1 MSKQWNLLL
10 ALVLL
15 AVTVSL
21 SSSVALAQNPGIN
34 VTIDATGISWQAEG
48 NNDGVRLVVNGP
60 EGFLVD
66 EVYPGSS
73 GSFNAGSGPDG
84 AYEYE
89 LTSRPHIDDNVREAM
104 NSVSEEDR
112 AAVEQQLRD
121 AGKISDPVSVGG
133 AFYISGGAVI
143 NNDTDE
149 INLDKDQVI
158 LDDLIVNGSICV
170 GKDCTNGES
179 FGFETI
185 RLKENNLRIRAM
197 DTSSSASFP
206 SRDWQLV
213 FNDSSNGGA
222 NRFSIED
229 VDGGVTPFTIIAGA
243 PSHSLYVDS
252 SGQVGMGTS
261 TPVVQAHMK
270 DGNTPT
276 LRLEQDGT
284 SGFTAQTWDVAGNE
298 ANFFIRDAT
307 NGSTLPFRIF
317 PGAPSNSL
325 TIKADGKIGIGTTN
339 PLYPLNVTG
348 SISATG
354 TICDSNG
361 CIGSGGGNSQWTTTG
376 SDIYYNTGDVGIGLT
391 SPNEALDVGGNI
403 AATGTICDST
413 GCIGSG
419 GSQWTTSGSN
429 IYYNTGDV
437 GIGTTSPNEAL
448 DVRGS
453 IVTTGTVGIG
463 TTSPSIAKLQ
473 VEKPFGSGSS
483 SDIAAFFG
491 GETDSSGRY
500 NTYIIGHTINAGLD
514 NDTDDAGLFVNWV
527 GYQSSNSRYRDFRVG
542 DGRANATP
550 ILSVDGSA
558 GGVAIG
564 QETATNILTVK
575 QTSATDPIADA
586 WTTYSSRRWK
596 TNIEPIEGALA
607 TVRQLR
613 GVTYNWKVDGKQDIG
628 LIAEEVGEVIPEVV
642 VYETNGIDA
651 ISIDY
656 PRLVPL
662 LIESTKEQ
670 QLIIDNLQQ
679 QNAELETRLEALEKL
694 IETLVEE

>member
-170 GKDCTNGES
+170 GQDCTNGES

-391 SPNEALDVGGNI
+391 SPNEALDVSGNI

-413 GCIGSG
+413 GCIGS
-419 GSQWTTSGSN
+419 SQWTTSSSN
-429 IYYNTGDV
+429 IYYNTGNV
-437 GIGTTSPNEAL
+437 GVGTSDIEAWSAAALVLEGPDAALYFGNGNGIYMMHNTYL
-448 DVRGS
+448 DSGGWKYKADGEAS
-453 IVTTGTVGIG
+453 IYYQLGGAHYWLTAASGTEDNAVSHWNDAMILDNNGNLTTVGTVNGVSDVNLKENFIPTDNQEILIRLAEMPINSWNFKENNPDVLHIG
-463 TTSPSIAKLQ
+463 PTAQ
-473 VEKPFGSGSS
+473 DFY
-483 SDIAAFFG
+483 AAFG
-491 GETDSSGRY
+491 L
-500 NTYIIGHTINAGLD
+500 GLD
-514 NDTDDAGLFVNWV
+514 DRHIATVDA
-527 GYQSSNSRYRDFRVG
+527 D
-542 DGRANATP
+542 
-550 ILSVDGSA
+550 
-558 GGVAIG
+558 GVAFSAIQG
-564 QETATNILTVK
+564 LYQLVQEK
-575 QTSATDPIADA
+575 DDQ
-586 WTTYSSRRWK
+586 
-596 TNIEPIEGALA
+596 
-607 TVRQLR
+607 
-613 GVTYNWKVDGKQDIG
+613 
-628 LIAEEVGEVIPEVV
+628 
-642 VYETNGIDA
+642 
-651 ISIDY
+651 IS
-656 PRLVPL
+656 
-662 LIESTKEQ
+662 Q
-670 QLIIDNLQQ
+670 LQQ
-679 QNAELETRLEALEKL
+679 QNAEFETRLEALEQ
-694 IETLVEE
+694 LVEALAQE